1 MKGCE
6 GCLKKK
12 KPPFAMGLNR
22 RREMRGILIRWPSGE
37 VEEARQVK
45 FFLRG
50 SSEPVVFDDATLFIG
65 VHSCTIKTTTT
76 TILYP
81 FAVIERV
88 ELEKR

>member
-6 GCLKKK
+6 ECLEEK
-12 KPPFAMGLNR
+12 KPPFATGLR
-22 RREMRGILIRWPSGE
+22 RRKMRGILVRWPSGE
-37 VEEARQVK
+37 VEEVRQARL
-45 FFLRG
+45 FLRG
-50 SSEPVVFDDATLFIG
+50 SSEPVVFDNAALFIG

-88 ELEKR
+88 ELERR